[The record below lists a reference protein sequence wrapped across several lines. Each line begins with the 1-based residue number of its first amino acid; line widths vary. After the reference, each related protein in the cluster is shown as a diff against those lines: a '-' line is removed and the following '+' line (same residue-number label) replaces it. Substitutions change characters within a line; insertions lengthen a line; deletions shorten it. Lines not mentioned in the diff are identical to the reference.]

1 MESFYEAISRAIVQ
15 TPDGPAPRHA
25 QTDPPCLLLQLVKVR
40 RDEVGVHGPV
50 HTGVPHTVSI
60 CEFKYRVTVSLSPWQ
75 RL

>member
-1 MESFYEAISRAIVQ
+1 MESFYEGLEAIVQ

-50 HTGVPHTVSI
+50 FPVHTGVPHTGRSM
-60 CEFKYRVTVSLSPWQ
+60 
-75 RL
+75 